1 VLEHEEVVLR
11 VADTPVRVEEVVVV
25 RLVGLPIEA

>member
-11 VADTPVRVEEVVVV
+11 VADTPVRVEEVVV